1 MSTHEFIKFPPSYK
15 LGAREWLLLGAIQ
28 ARIEQIV
35 RIPIPAYVSKELRTN
50 YLSKGV
56 HSTTAIEGNSF
67 SEEEVARIIAGDFLV
82 PPSRDYQRQ
91 QIINMVAALNQV
103 AREMAAGDSAT
114 YSLSR
119 LNDWHMLVLDGLGDD
134 TVSAGEIR
142 QHRVTVGRYLAAPPW
157 ELEQL
162 LDQFCA
168 WLNDDEPAPAGY
180 EMAVQLLKAI
190 AAHVYF
196 AWIHPY
202 GDGNGRMARL
212 IEFAILLK
220 AGVPDIAAHLPS
232 NFYNKTRDEYYR
244 QLQDSHGEY
253 RDERYPADGNLTGFI
268 RYALQGLKDEL
279 DAQFKII
286 YDTLQKTVW
295 RDSIHAVFRERY
307 SATMSTVRQRQ
318 RRLLLALMDHG
329 LEKAVRARDIRS
341 LSSEL
346 YELYLDKTE
355 RTITRDLNQLVAL
368 GLLLR
373 IGNRYLS
380 NSGSLFAFMDPVR

>member
-1 MSTHEFIKFPPSYK
+1 MGTHDFIKFPPSYK
-15 LGAREWLLLGAIQ
+15 LGAREWILLGVIQ
-28 ARIEQIV
+28 ARIEQII
-35 RIPIPAYVSKELRTN
+35 RIPIPAYVSQNFRTI

-67 SEEEVARIIAGDFLV
+67 SEEEVARIIAGDFQV

-91 QIINMVAALNQV
+91 QITNMVAALNHV
-103 AREMAAGDSAT
+103 AREMAAGDSVT

-119 LNDWHMLVLDGLGDD
+119 LNDWHRLVLDGFGND
-134 TVSAGEIR
+134 TVRVGEIR
-142 QHRVTVGRYLAAPPW
+142 QHRVTVGRYLAAPPS
-157 ELEQL
+157 ELERL

-168 WLNDDEPAPAGY
+168 WLNDAEFAPAGY
-180 EMAVQLLKAI
+180 KMAAQLLKAI

-212 IEFAILLK
+212 IEFAILLE

-232 NFYNKTRDEYYR
+232 DFYNKTRDEYYR
-244 QLQDSHGEY
+244 QLQESHGEY
-253 RDERYPADGNLTGFI
+253 RDERYPADGNLAGFI

-279 DAQFKII
+279 DAQLKVIH
-286 YDTLQKTVW
+286 DTLQETVW

-307 SATMSTVRQRQ
+307 SATMSTARQRQ
-318 RRLLLALMDHG
+318 RRLLLALTDHG

-346 YELYLDKTE
+346 YELYLGKTE
-355 RTITRDLNQLVAL
+355 RTITRDLNQLVDM
-368 GLLLR
+368 GLMLR
-373 IGNRYLS
+373 FGNRYRS
-380 NSGSLFAFMDPVR
+380 NSDSLFAFMDPVR